1 MYLITAI
8 NEVGDHYDYAIL
20 EEHENYDSVV
30 AAISEQMDSRI
41 AFYFE
46 HDEPIVFCNENIVEI
61 ISGYQIKL
69 NNERVIK

>member
-1 MYLITAI
+1 MYIIKGI
-8 NEVGDHYDYAIL
+8 NDVGNFYEYAIL
-20 EEHENYDSVV
+20 EEHESYDFVD

-61 ISGYQIKL
+61 ISGYQYQIKQQG
-69 NNERVIK
+69 EG